1 MRIAAR
7 AFPRRCPRAARH
19 REERA
24 LVRGRSESSESAG
37 RLGGCCRNGTE
48 AGAES
53 LGLLVTLCVRGSR
66 QGAPQSWLSSEL
78 PEPPPPGSEGQHRE
92 VAMQAGYPK
101 PARSPPSSPGPTP
114 RTSTP
119 SSWSSPACSRQARG
133 TPGRSPRRRTK
144 AGGMALTTRSLSLD
158 SRSGTGSRSG
168 PATPRAGQQGVQTPA
183 QAPATRSSPTPSLA
197 PARRR
202 RPLSRPRRRAATD
215 RRHLVENSRQ
225 AKLSAT
231 SRWRSQQG

>member
-1 MRIAAR
+1 MERRPAR
-7 AFPRRCPRAARH
+7 NPWVPLYTVCARQP
-19 REERA
+19 
-24 LVRGRSESSESAG
+24 AG
-37 RLGGCCRNGTE
+37 RPTVVAQLG
-48 AGAES
+48 
-53 LGLLVTLCVRGSR
+53 
-66 QGAPQSWLSSEL
+66 L
-78 PEPPPPGSEGQHRE
+78 PEPPPPGSEGQRRE

-133 TPGRSPRRRTK
+133 LQEGVPVVEPS
-144 AGGMALTTRSLSLD
+144 GGMALTTRSLSLD

-168 PATPRAGQQGVQTPA
+168 PATPGAGQQGGSNAA

-202 RPLSRPRRRAATD
+202 RPWSRFRRRAATD